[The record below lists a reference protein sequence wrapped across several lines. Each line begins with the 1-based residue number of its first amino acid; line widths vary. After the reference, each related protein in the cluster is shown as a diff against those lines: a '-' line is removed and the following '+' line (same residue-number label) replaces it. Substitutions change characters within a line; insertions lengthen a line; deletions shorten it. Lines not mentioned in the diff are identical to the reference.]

1 MLLHG
6 KFIQHWESNPAK
18 NGLLAD
24 CVNQSLSSA
33 HAEDW
38 SAVAIGVG
46 SGFCHFVKFTPYNY
60 FILPYNKQS
69 CFKWSFCWLVGWLF
83 LKCFFFLFIVRVAPQ
98 ITTQPQVGSV
108 IEGDNVTLSCNASG
122 NPEPTISWR
131 RDGSLV
137 SSGDQR
143 ISFEAGNRQLTI
155 TNVNRA
161 DSGEYLCVADN
172 SEGNDTSNAITLD
185 VKCKYTSSVQ
195 TRSEYTR
202 VA

>member
-1 MLLHG
+1 MASSFSTG
-6 KFIQHWESNPAK
+6 NQIQLKS
-18 NGLLAD
+18 GLLAD
-24 CVNQSLSSA
+24 CVNQSSSSA
-33 HAEDW
+33 HAEEW
-38 SAVAIGVG
+38 SAVAKGLG
-46 SGFCHFVKFTPYNY
+46 SGFCHFVKFTPYNH
-60 FILPYNKQS
+60 FILPYNMQS
-69 CFKWSFCWLVGWLF
+69 CFKWSVCLLVGWLF
-83 LKCFFFLFIVRVAPQ
+83 LKCLFFLFIVRVAPQ

-122 NPEPTISWR
+122 NPEPTISWT

-155 TNVNRA
+155 RNVNRT
-161 DSGEYLCVADN
+161 DSGEYRCVADN

-195 TRSEYTR
+195 TRSGYTR

>member
-1 MLLHG
+1 MVFL
-6 KFIQHWESNPAK
+6 
-18 NGLLAD
+18 
-24 CVNQSLSSA
+24 
-33 HAEDW
+33 
-38 SAVAIGVG
+38 
-46 SGFCHFVKFTPYNY
+46 
-60 FILPYNKQS
+60 
-69 CFKWSFCWLVGWLF
+69 LVGWLVVF
-83 LKCFFFLFIVRVAPQ
+83 EMFVFFLFIVRVAPQ

-131 RDGSLV
+131 RDGFLV

-195 TRSEYTR
+195 TRSGYTR

>member
-1 MLLHG
+1 M
-6 KFIQHWESNPAK
+6 
-18 NGLLAD
+18 
-24 CVNQSLSSA
+24 
-33 HAEDW
+33 
-38 SAVAIGVG
+38 AIGLR
-46 SGFCHFVKFTPYNY
+46 SGFCHFVKFTPYNH
-60 FILPYNKQS
+60 FILPYI
-69 CFKWSFCWLVGWLF
+69 CRVAFKGLFVGWLF
-83 LKCFFFLFIVRVAPQ
+83 LKCLFFLFIVRVAPQ

-122 NPEPTISWR
+122 NPEPTISWT

-155 TNVNRA
+155 TNVNRT
-161 DSGEYLCVADN
+161 DSGQYLCVADN
-172 SEGNDTSNAITLD
+172 SEGNDTSNAITLA

-195 TRSEYTR
+195 TRSRYTR